1 MTKNTFTKETAVA
14 VNPFVRRQT
23 PQSRF
28 GHFEGTEQELVALV
42 RDHLYLARPGDT
54 PGSWLVPVPP
64 GRFRSTVRKA
74 RPDDVIRGVF
84 AARREGEEPFI
95 TPVVTGEKAQAL
107 ACDIVVF
114 EHATLGKDAA
124 TDADLEIVS
133 INPKAEC
140 IDGDEPMPPVTM
152 WRNMSGAIGGSAA
165 TYSVERFLQSIAY
178 WKDKVMIEPPQ
189 EGRDGEVGSA

>member
-1 MTKNTFTKETAVA
+1 MSTFTKETTVA

-42 RDHLYLARPGDT
+42 RDHLHLARPGDT

-64 GRFRSTVRKA
+64 AKFRSTVRKA
-74 RPDDVIRGVF
+74 LPGDAIRGVF

-95 TPVVTGEKAQAL
+95 TAVVTGEKAQAL

-114 EHATLGKDAA
+114 EHATLGRDAA
-124 TDADLEIVS
+124 TDAALEIVS

-140 IDGDEPMPPVTM
+140 IEGDEPMQPVTM
-152 WRNMSGAIGGSAA
+152 WRNMASATGGSAA
-165 TYSVERFLQSIAY
+165 VYPVEKLLQSIAY

-189 EGRDGEVGSA
+189 EARDGEVGSA